1 MIPCPLSRLWW
12 RRYIRR
18 GADSWQELEDFPK
31 QTPAQQQKALS
42 RRLLDQVQYFGRR
55 EDALP
60 EWREAAAIQDPAELW
75 RIWPS
80 LPVMRKSHLQKQ
92 FIASEIGSRF
102 GIPGKVNSSGGS
114 TGEPVSFFHDTG
126 MLRKSMAASLYIHQ
140 QMGWMPGMPTLIL
153 WGSDRD
159 IRKATSWQNHL
170 HAVLRNEH
178 LLAGYRMTSELT
190 DSVLELAR
198 RNRPVCIYGFTSML
212 EFVAR
217 GVVGRNASL
226 PPGYVRAAWNGG
238 EMLFQE
244 QSELFRKAFG
254 VPIFNRYGGRELSA
268 MACQF
273 KDGGPLHI
281 LRPWLFVEVVNDQ
294 GHPASPGETGR
305 LLMTSTVNRGTPF
318 LRYEI
323 GDLGTYASAHCTE
336 AGDRGARIASGSRVR
351 PVAVIERQG
360 DSEYLLES
368 PVQGILRSA
377 AVSGCTRGRRQSHR
391 PTEREWLRTR
401 ERKRTCSVHCTR
413 WLGTTLLS
421 RCDGLRR
428 SPVRRKA
435 S

>member
-153 WGSDRD
+153 WGL
-159 IRKATSWQNHL
+159 IETS
-170 HAVLRNEH
+170 
-178 LLAGYRMTSELT
+178 GK
-190 DSVLELAR
+190 R
-198 RNRPVCIYGFTSML
+198 R
-212 EFVAR
+212 
-217 GVVGRNASL
+217 VGRTISMQSYAMSISL
-226 PPGYVRAAWNGG
+226 
-238 EMLFQE
+238 
-244 QSELFRKAFG
+244 
-254 VPIFNRYGGRELSA
+254 
-268 MACQF
+268 
-273 KDGGPLHI
+273 
-281 LRPWLFVEVVNDQ
+281 
-294 GHPASPGETGR
+294 
-305 LLMTSTVNRGTPF
+305 RGT
-318 LRYEI
+318 
-323 GDLGTYASAHCTE
+323 
-336 AGDRGARIASGSRVR
+336 V
-351 PVAVIERQG
+351 
-360 DSEYLLES
+360 
-368 PVQGILRSA
+368 
-377 AVSGCTRGRRQSHR
+377 
-391 PTEREWLRTR
+391 
-401 ERKRTCSVHCTR
+401 
-413 WLGTTLLS
+413 
-421 RCDGLRR
+421 
-428 SPVRRKA
+428 
-435 S
+435 